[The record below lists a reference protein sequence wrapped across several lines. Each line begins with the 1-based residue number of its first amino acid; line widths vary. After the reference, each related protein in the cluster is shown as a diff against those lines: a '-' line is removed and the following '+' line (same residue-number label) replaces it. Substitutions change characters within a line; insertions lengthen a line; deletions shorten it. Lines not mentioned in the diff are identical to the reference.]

1 MRKLIYHVAA
11 SLDGFI
17 AHEDHTVDGFINE
30 GDHATDY
37 FASLKN
43 DYDTVLM
50 GRKTY
55 DFGLQF
61 GVTNP
66 YPWLKQYV
74 FSSRQDITE
83 PGITVI
89 SSDPSELVTRL
100 KAETGKSI
108 YLCGGAKLATGLLEH
123 HLIDEILVK
132 INPVLFGAGIGLTRA
147 LPRFLPLELK
157 SSKTYA
163 NGVLLVHYTVK
174 PKLNTV
180 TLRNSS

>member
-1 MRKLIYHVAA
+1 MRKLIYHIATT
-11 SLDGFI
+11 LDGFI
-17 AHEDHTVDGFINE
+17 AHEDHTVEGFLNE

-37 FASLKN
+37 LASIKN
-43 DYDTVLM
+43 DYDIVLM

-55 DFGLQF
+55 DFGVQF

-83 PGITVI
+83 PSITVI

-100 KAETGKSI
+100 KAETGKDI
-108 YLCGGAKLATGLLEH
+108 YLCGGAKLATSLLERN
-123 HLIDEILVK
+123 LIDEIMLKV
-132 INPVLFGAGIGLTRA
+132 NPVLFGAGIGLTRA

-157 SSKTYA
+157 SAQTYA
-163 NGVLLVHYTVK
+163 NGVLLVQYAIK
-174 PKLNTV
+174 NTI
-180 TLRNSS
+180 

>member
-17 AHEDHTVDGFINE
+17 AHEDHIVEGFLNE
-30 GDHATDY
+30 GDHATEY
-37 FASLKN
+37 LESLKN

-83 PGITVI
+83 PNISVI
-89 SSDPSELVTRL
+89 SSDPSEFVTRL

-108 YLCGGAKLATGLLEH
+108 YLCGGATLATTLLEN

-132 INPVLFGAGIGLTRA
+132 INPVLFGTGIGLTRA
-147 LPRFLPLELK
+147 LPAFLALELK
-157 SSKTYA
+157 SCKTYA
-163 NGVLLVHYTVK
+163 NGVLLVHHIVK
-174 PKLNTV
+174 PKLNA
-180 TLRNSS
+180 

>member
-17 AHEDHTVDGFINE
+17 AHEDHTVDGFLNE

-108 YLCGGAKLATGLLEH
+108 YLCGGAKMATELLEH

-132 INPVLFGAGIGLTRA
+132 INPVLFGAGIGLLTSV
-147 LPRFLPLELK
+147 
-157 SSKTYA
+157 SS
-163 NGVLLVHYTVK
+163 
-174 PKLNTV
+174 
-180 TLRNSS
+180 

>member
-1 MRKLIYHVAA
+1 MRKLIYHVAT

-17 AHEDHTVDGFINE
+17 AHEDHTIDGFLNE
-30 GDHATDY
+30 GDHATEY
-37 FASLKN
+37 FAALKN

-83 PGITVI
+83 PNITVI
-89 SSDPSELVTRL
+89 SSDPSELVTGL
-100 KAETGKSI
+100 KAESGRDI
-108 YLCGGAKLATGLLEH
+108 YLCGGAKLATALLEQ
-123 HLIDEILVK
+123 HLVDEVLVK
-132 INPVLFGAGIGLTRA
+132 INPVLFGSGIQLTRA
-147 LPRFLPLELK
+147 LRKFLPLELK

-163 NGVLLVHYTVK
+163 NGVLLLHYTIK
-174 PKLNTV
+174 PKPIA
-180 TLRNSS
+180 